1 MENLLNCTETLF
13 NSKTETGCTLSL
25 ETYKEIYQI
34 LNVHCFIGGM
44 KGLMEAI
51 DLLTSGRT
59 KEGCTLSLSK
69 YRELRD
75 LIFINYF
82 AKKDEL
88 KNK

>member
-13 NSKTETGCTLSL
+13 NSKTENGCTLSL
-25 ETYKEIYQI
+25 EAYKEIY
-34 LNVHCFIGGM
+34 LTLCENCFTGGM

-51 DLLTSGRT
+51 DLLASGRT
-59 KEGCTLSLSK
+59 KEGCTLSLEA
-69 YRELRD
+69 YQGLRD

>member
-13 NSKTETGCTLSL
+13 NSKTENGCTLSL
-25 ETYKEIYQI
+25 EAYKEIYQI

-44 KGLMEAI
+44 KGLMGAI
-51 DLLTSGRT
+51 DILCSGRT
-59 KEGCTLSLSK
+59 KEGCTLSPSK

-75 LIFINYF
+75 AIYTNYF

-88 KNK
+88 KK